1 MMAAYRIAI
10 DRRAEEVRKRL
21 RQQMPSD
28 LGDCMRWA
36 LHMSEEEL
44 AYLEAHNPDF
54 NMDQFIKSREARAFM
69 IGTKV

>member
-1 MMAAYRIAI
+1 MAAYRIAI
-10 DRRAEEVRKRL
+10 DRRAEETRSRY
-21 RQQMPSD
+21 RQQLPSD

-54 NMDQFIKSREARAFM
+54 DMNKFIKAPEARAFM

>member
-1 MMAAYRIAI
+1 MAYRIAI
-10 DRRAEEVRKRL
+10 DPRSEATRKRY
-21 RQQMPSD
+21 RQVLPSD

-36 LHMSEEEL
+36 MHLSEDEL

-54 NMDQFIKSREARAFM
+54 DMDTFVKSPEARAFM